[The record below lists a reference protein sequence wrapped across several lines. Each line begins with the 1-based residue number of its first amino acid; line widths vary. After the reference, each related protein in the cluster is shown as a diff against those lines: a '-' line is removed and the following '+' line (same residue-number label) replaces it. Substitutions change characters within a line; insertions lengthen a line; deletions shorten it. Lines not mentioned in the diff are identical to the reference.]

1 MCVACNVMVF
11 CYNLYLVMV
20 VHRTLFSVYWGVPPG
35 SHLKA
40 EGVSVLQNL
49 AFHLKGVPVLLIKGP
64 TLEILVAKNA
74 YATC

>member
-20 VHRTLFSVYWGVPPG
+20 VNRTLFSVYWG